1 MNNLIIN
8 GIKRLENSIREVR
21 RDYSPEQLVKI
32 NDFVSSYDEMTL
44 QLFNDC
50 ISNAAYIISRKL
62 GSNNYLDTL
71 SLDDDTIQLHDFIK
85 YRAEQKINL
94 EYFKSYFESKNTR
107 FYDDEIEFKSHY
119 LTMKID
125 EQLQNLILKL
135 EKDRLNCDLNSMLT
149 NDNIKLNP
157 DITCSSEENTYL
169 EEFKNFIHK
178 LLHSYPDYTYN
189 EIKYQKFVNTIINS
203 ENDKIYENKAREI
216 LDDADYS
223 TLLDRLH

>member
-50 ISNAAYIISRKL
+50 INNAVYIISRKL

-71 SLDDDTIQLHDFIK
+71 TLDDDTIQLLDFIK

-94 EYFKSYFESKNTR
+94 EYFNSYFESKNTR
-107 FYDDEIEFKSHY
+107 FYDEKIDFKSYY

-135 EKDRLNCDLNSMLT
+135 EKDRLL
-149 NDNIKLNP
+149 I
-157 DITCSSEENTYL
+157 SELY
-169 EEFKNFIHK
+169 
-178 LLHSYPDYTYN
+178 
-189 EIKYQKFVNTIINS
+189 
-203 ENDKIYENKAREI
+203 
-216 LDDADYS
+216 
-223 TLLDRLH
+223 